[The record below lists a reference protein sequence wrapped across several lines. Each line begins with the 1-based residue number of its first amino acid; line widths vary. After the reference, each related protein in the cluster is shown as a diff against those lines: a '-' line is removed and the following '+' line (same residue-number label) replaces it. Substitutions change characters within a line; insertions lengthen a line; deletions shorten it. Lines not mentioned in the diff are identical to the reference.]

1 MNTNKKIN
9 GVKLSKQ
16 YMLQAALFRRTAMSH
31 MNWNKS
37 YPRFSADMLIELYRY
52 ESTGEANRHYDA
64 MKRDNGYAM
73 GKWLRDI
80 DVANIKQGVKCG
92 DFAKIEFLGTLLEQL
107 HNSKFISEIIVN
119 RKPDI
124 PINNDIM
131 SDIRKQENKRKL
143 RIWRFTYLM
152 YRWYI
157 RYSLSRGKYLYKPN
171 FYLHTFSKG

>member
-16 YMLQAALFRRTAMSH
+16 YMLQAALFRRIAMQH
-31 MNWNKS
+31 MNWSKS
-37 YPRFSADMLIELYRY
+37 DPRFSADMLIELYRY

-80 DVANIKQGVKCG
+80 DVANIKQ
-92 DFAKIEFLGTLLEQL
+92 
-107 HNSKFISEIIVN
+107 
-119 RKPDI
+119 
-124 PINNDIM
+124 
-131 SDIRKQENKRKL
+131 ENKRKL

-171 FYLHTFSKG
+171 FYRHTFSKG

>member
-16 YMLQAALFRRTAMSH
+16 YMLQAALFRRTAMQH
-31 MNWNKS
+31 MNWSKS
-37 YPRFSADMLIELYRY
+37 DPRFSADMLIELYRY

-73 GKWLRDI
+73 GKWLHDI
-80 DVANIKQGVKCG
+80 DVANI
-92 DFAKIEFLGTLLEQL
+92 
-107 HNSKFISEIIVN
+107 
-119 RKPDI
+119 
-124 PINNDIM
+124 
-131 SDIRKQENKRKL
+131 KQENKRKL